1 MRSGGSK
8 DANPARTKRSRAAS
22 DLDGGKPPV
31 KPTISIPAQG
41 RTGDGSCPADGS
53 AGAGTHAGRHVYTV
67 GGIRIS
73 VKGSVRGLE
82 NRCAGRVKDFL
93 RKRAESPSVGHLDP
107 TVIEPPIRKPPAP
120 SERTAFHDFS
130 SPPHG
135 RQSGRGRFEPDDDDD
150 EDLDD

>member
-8 DANPARTKRSRAAS
+8 DANPARTKRSRAVS
-22 DLDGGKPPV
+22 DLNGDKPLV
-31 KPTISIPAQG
+31 KPMISVPAQG
-41 RTGDGSCPADGS
+41 KVGSGSCLADGS

-73 VKGSVRGLE
+73 VKDSVRGLK

-93 RKRAESPSVGHLDP
+93 RKRAESPAAGHLDP

-120 SERTAFHDFS
+120 RERPAFRDFS
-130 SPPHG
+130 SSPHG
-135 RQSGRGRFEPDDDDD
+135 RQSGRGRVEPDDDDD